1 MNVSFDLLID
11 TNLVTTIATI
21 DALFFFQRNEN
32 HLVGE

>member
-1 MNVSFDLLID
+1 MNVSFDLLIY

-21 DALFFFQRNEN
+21 NALFFQREEN

>member
-11 TNLVTTIATI
+11 TNLVITITTI
-21 DALFFFQRNEN
+21 DALFSQRDEN

>member
-11 TNLVTTIATI
+11 TNLGTTIATI
-21 DALFFFQRNEN
+21 DALFFQRDEN